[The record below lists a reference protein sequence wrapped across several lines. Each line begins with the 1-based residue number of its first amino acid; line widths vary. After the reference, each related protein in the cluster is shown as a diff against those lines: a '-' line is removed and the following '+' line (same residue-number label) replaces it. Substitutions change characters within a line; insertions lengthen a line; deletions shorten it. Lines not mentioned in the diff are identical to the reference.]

1 MIPLRSTLFPLL
13 LAILGLF
20 LVESVL
26 GRQAKE
32 NRRDFQKLNDGAL
45 DILANLAP
53 KQWESVDEGHL
64 QRMLIPRA
72 GQSSLHSTPS
82 TLPLFRNELPE
93 TKRKGESD
101 MG

>member
-1 MIPLRSTLFPLL
+1 MLPLRPTFFPLL

-20 LVESVL
+20 LLESGSVL
-26 GRQAKE
+26 GKQAKE

-64 QRMLIPRA
+64 QRLLIPRA
-72 GQSSLHSTPS
+72 GQSS
-82 TLPLFRNELPE
+82 FCFE
-93 TKRKGESD
+93 TNGTKTHL
-101 MG
+101 M